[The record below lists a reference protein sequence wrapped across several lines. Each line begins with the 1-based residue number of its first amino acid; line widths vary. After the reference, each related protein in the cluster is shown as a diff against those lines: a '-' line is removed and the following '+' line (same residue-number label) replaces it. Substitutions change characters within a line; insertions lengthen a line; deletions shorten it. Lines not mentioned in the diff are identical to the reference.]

1 LEMCGENCC
10 STNNGP
16 VTASQMLAA
25 TFMRFKVTIVTLML
39 MAAAGMFYRILH
51 HSVTIPFLVFS
62 VFYLVVLNIGMRGAA
77 LRSVKMLRFYWIVQL
92 VQLLAVLIILVVGL
106 SFFVYHHVRQS
117 QYPTNG
123 VVSDDIRARVEAEVL
138 KAVQKDYPHAGEAE
152 PIKPTDPSVVDPTG
166 PQIDPSK
173 PLDPLLHIGAVLP
186 KKVDGAETQ
195 QIVHAYQRRWNCP
208 LSNMPYMMIV
218 PALIFLLLVFIKTRS
233 IVLARQMIQLVEIV
247 EEESGDVEVE
257 CGSEEE
263 HELQHVASQESP
275 VAAYYAPQAVYVMPN
290 EYPGQLAPVYVDK
303 FATH

>member
-1 LEMCGENCC
+1 MCGENSCN
-10 STNNGP
+10 SNQP
-16 VTASQMLAA
+16 VTASQMLAV

-62 VFYLVVLNIGMRGAA
+62 VLYLVVLNIGMRGAA

-92 VQLLAVLIILVVGL
+92 VQLLAVLIVLVVGL

-117 QYPTNG
+117 HYAANG
-123 VVSDDIRARVEAEVL
+123 GVSENIRSHVEAEVL
-138 KAVQKDYPHAGEAE
+138 KAVQKQYPHAGEAE
-152 PIKPTDPSVVDPTG
+152 TTTASDREIFDSAQ

-186 KKVDGAETQ
+186 KKVAEGETQ
-195 QIVHAYQRRWNCP
+195 HAAHANPTQRSWNCP
-208 LSNMPYMMIV
+208 LQNMPYMMIV

-257 CGSEEE
+257 CGSAEEQ
-263 HELQHVASQESP
+263 ELQQVPSQESP

-290 EYPGQLAPVYVDK
+290 EYPGQLTPVYVDK

>member
-1 LEMCGENCC
+1 MCGENCC
-10 STNNGP
+10 NTNQP
-16 VTASQMLAA
+16 VTASQMLAV

-92 VQLLAVLIILVVGL
+92 VQLLAVLIVLVVGL
-106 SFFVYHHVRQS
+106 SFFVYHHVRQTH
-117 QYPTNG
+117 YAANG
-123 VVSDDIRARVEAEVL
+123 GVSENLRSHVEAEVL
-138 KAVQKDYPHAGEAE
+138 KAVQKEHPHAGEIEDSTASVD
-152 PIKPTDPSVVDPTG
+152 PTDPQV
-166 PQIDPSK
+166 DPSK

-186 KKVDGAETQ
+186 KKVVEGEIP
-195 QIVHAYQRRWNCP
+195 QIAHANPNQRSWNCP
-208 LSNMPYMMIV
+208 LQNMPYMMIV

-263 HELQHVASQESP
+263 HEMQQVPDQESP

-290 EYPGQLAPVYVDK
+290 EYPGQLTPVYVDK

>member
-1 LEMCGENCC
+1 
-10 STNNGP
+10 
-16 VTASQMLAA
+16 MLAV

-92 VQLLAVLIILVVGL
+92 VQLLAVLIVLVVGL
-106 SFFVYHHVRQS
+106 SFFVYHHVRQTH
-117 QYPTNG
+117 YVANG
-123 VVSDDIRARVEAEVL
+123 GVSENLRSHVEAEVL
-138 KAVQKDYPHAGEAE
+138 KAVQKEYPHAGEVEDMTASVD
-152 PIKPTDPSVVDPTG
+152 PTDPQV
-166 PQIDPSK
+166 DPSK

-186 KKVDGAETQ
+186 KKVAEGENQHATHANPTQ
-195 QIVHAYQRRWNCP
+195 RSWNCP
-208 LSNMPYMMIV
+208 LQNMPYMMIV

-263 HELQHVASQESP
+263 HEMQNVPDQESP

-290 EYPGQLAPVYVDK
+290 EYPGQLTPVYVDK

>member
-1 LEMCGENCC
+1 MCGENCC
-10 STNNGP
+10 NTNQP
-16 VTASQMLAA
+16 VTASQMLAV

-92 VQLLAVLIILVVGL
+92 VQLLAVLIVLVVGL
-106 SFFVYHHVRQS
+106 SFFVYHHVRQTH
-117 QYPTNG
+117 YVANG
-123 VVSDDIRARVEAEVL
+123 GVSENLRSHVEAEVL
-138 KAVQKDYPHAGEAE
+138 KAVQKEYPHAGEVEDMTASVD
-152 PIKPTDPSVVDPTG
+152 PTDPQV
-166 PQIDPSK
+166 DPSK

-186 KKVDGAETQ
+186 KKVAEGENQHATHANPTQ
-195 QIVHAYQRRWNCP
+195 RSWNCP
-208 LSNMPYMMIV
+208 LQNMPYMMIV

-263 HELQHVASQESP
+263 HEMQNVPDQESP

-290 EYPGQLAPVYVDK
+290 EYPGQLTPVYVDK